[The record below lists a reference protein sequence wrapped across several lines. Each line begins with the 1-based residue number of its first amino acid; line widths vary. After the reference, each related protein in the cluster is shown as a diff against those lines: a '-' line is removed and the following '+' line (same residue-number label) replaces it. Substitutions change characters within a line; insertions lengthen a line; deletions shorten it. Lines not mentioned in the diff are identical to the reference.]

1 MKSRGFLCIRYRST
15 NISAGVCTTIVYPHK
30 VLLVKL
36 FSKKKLVILMIEMF
50 PAVRMRRL
58 RTLKLIKETRLSTD
72 DLILPLFIDENI
84 AEKMPIES
92 MPGQYRF
99 SIERAVKEVSEARS
113 LGIKSVLLFGIPTK
127 KDETGSEAFNK
138 EGVIQRAVR
147 AIKKVAEDI
156 VVITDLCLCE
166 YTTHGHCGLIENGI
180 VLNDP
185 TLEVLGKVAV
195 SQAEA
200 GADIVAPSGMMD
212 GMVKA
217 IRNSLDK
224 HGFAD
229 TAIMSYAAKYNSAL
243 YGPFRDAADSGFKFG
258 DRSGYQMD
266 FHNAREA
273 LREVEL
279 DIAEGA
285 DIVMVKPAILYL
297 DIIAK
302 VRTKFD
308 VPLAAYNVSGE
319 YSMIKAASEKGYLN
333 GKEVMIEGLTAIK
346 RAGADLIITY
356 FAKEVAEIM
365 SR

>member
-1 MKSRGFLCIRYRST
+1 
-15 NISAGVCTTIVYPHK
+15 
-30 VLLVKL
+30 
-36 FSKKKLVILMIEMF
+36 MF

-58 RTLKLIKETRLSTD
+58 RSLKLIKETRLSTD

-84 AEKMPIES
+84 EGENKKPIDT

-99 SIERAVKEVSEARS
+99 SIEEAVKEILEAHS
-113 LGIKSVLLFGIPTK
+113 LGIKSVLLFGIPAK
-127 KDETGSEAFNK
+127 KDETGSEAFNT

-147 AIKKVAEDI
+147 KIKGKGDDI

-166 YTTHGHCGLIENGI
+166 YTTHGHCGLIENGR

-185 TLEVLGKVAV
+185 TLKVLGKIAA

-212 GMVKA
+212 GMVKT
-217 IRNSLDK
+217 IRENLDDE
-224 HGFAD
+224 GFTD

-243 YGPFRDAADSGFKFG
+243 YGPFREAADSGYQFG
-258 DRSGYQMD
+258 DRSSYQMD
-266 FHNAREA
+266 FSNAREA

-279 DIAEGA
+279 DIEEGA
-285 DIVMVKPAILYL
+285 DIVMVKPAIFYL
-297 DIIAK
+297 DIISK
-302 VRTKFD
+302 VRARFD

-319 YSMIKAASEKGYLN
+319 YSMITAASEKGYLN
-333 GKEVMIEGLTAIK
+333 REEVMVEGLTAIK

-356 FAKEVAEIM
+356 FAKDVAEVL
-365 SR
+365 RQR

>member
-1 MKSRGFLCIRYRST
+1 M
-15 NISAGVCTTIVYPHK
+15 N
-30 VLLVKL
+30 
-36 FSKKKLVILMIEMF
+36 EMY

-58 RTLKLIKETRLSTD
+58 RTLKLIQETRLSAD

-84 AEKMPIES
+84 ADKAPIES

-99 SIERAVKEVSEARS
+99 SIERALKEVSEAHS
-113 LGIKSVLLFGIPTK
+113 LGIKSVLLFGIPAR

-138 EGVIQRAVR
+138 EGVIQLAVR
-147 AIKKVAEDI
+147 ALKKEFKDL

-166 YTTHGHCGLIENGI
+166 YTTHGHCGLIEDGT

-185 TLEVLGKVAV
+185 TLTILEKVAV

-217 IRNSLDK
+217 IRHSLDQN
-224 HGFAD
+224 GFAD

-279 DIAEGA
+279 DISEGA
-285 DIVMVKPAILYL
+285 DIVMVKPAIFYL

-302 VRTKFD
+302 VRARFD

-319 YSMIKAASEKGYLN
+319 YAMLKAAAESGYLN
-333 GKEVMIEGLTAIK
+333 GEETLIECLTAIK

-356 FAKEVAEIM
+356 FAKEAAAILI
-365 SR
+365 R

>member
-1 MKSRGFLCIRYRST
+1 MY
-15 NISAGVCTTIVYPHK
+15 
-30 VLLVKL
+30 
-36 FSKKKLVILMIEMF
+36 

-58 RTLKLIKETRLSTD
+58 RTLKLIQETRLSID
-72 DLILPLFIDENI
+72 DLSLPLFIDESI
-84 AEKMPIES
+84 ADKAPIES

-99 SIERAVKEVSEARS
+99 SIERALKEVSEAHS
-113 LGIKSVLLFGIPTK
+113 LGIKSVLLFGIPAR

-147 AIKKVAEDI
+147 ALKKDFKDL

-166 YTTHGHCGLIENGI
+166 YTTHGHCGLIEDGT

-185 TLEVLGKVAV
+185 TLTILGKVAV

-217 IRNSLDK
+217 IRHSLDQN
-224 HGFAD
+224 GFAD
-229 TAIMSYAAKYNSAL
+229 TAIMSYVAKYNSAL

-279 DIAEGA
+279 DISEGA
-285 DIVMVKPAILYL
+285 DIVMVKPAIFYL

-302 VRTKFD
+302 VRARFD

-319 YSMIKAASEKGYLN
+319 YAMLKAAAESGYLN
-333 GKEVMIEGLTAIK
+333 GEETLIECLTAIK

-356 FAKEVAEIM
+356 FAKEAAAILI
-365 SR
+365 R

>member
-1 MKSRGFLCIRYRST
+1 M
-15 NISAGVCTTIVYPHK
+15 SA
-30 VLLVKL
+30 
-36 FSKKKLVILMIEMF
+36 MF
-50 PAVRMRRL
+50 PTVRMRRL
-58 RTLKLIKETRLSTD
+58 RKLKLIKETQLSTD

-84 AEKMPIES
+84 EGETKKPISS

-99 SIERAVKEVSEARS
+99 SIESAVKEVLEVRS
-113 LGIKSVLLFGIPTK
+113 MGLKSVLLFGIPRR
-127 KDETGSEAFNK
+127 KDETGSEAFNT

-147 AIKKVAEDI
+147 RIKKEVDDD
-156 VVITDLCLCE
+156 VVIITDLCLCE
-166 YTTHGHCGLIENGI
+166 YTTHGHCGLVDIKNGQ

-185 TLEVLGKVAV
+185 TLEILGKIAV

-217 IRNSLDK
+217 IRENLDDK
-224 HGFAD
+224 GFTD

-243 YGPFRDAADSGFKFG
+243 YGPFREAADSGYQFG

-266 FHNAREA
+266 VSNAREA

-279 DIAEGA
+279 DIEEGA
-285 DIVMVKPAILYL
+285 DIVMVKPAIFYL
-297 DIIAK
+297 DIISK
-302 VRTKFD
+302 VRARFD

-319 YSMIKAASEKGYLN
+319 YSMISAASEKGYLN
-333 GKEVMIEGLTAIK
+333 REEMMMEGLAAIK

-356 FAKEVAEIM
+356 FAKDVAKEVAEGKFRR
-365 SR
+365 SEA

>member
-1 MKSRGFLCIRYRST
+1 M
-15 NISAGVCTTIVYPHK
+15 N
-30 VLLVKL
+30 
-36 FSKKKLVILMIEMF
+36 EMY

-58 RTLKLIKETRLSTD
+58 RTLKLIQETRLSTD
-72 DLILPLFIDENI
+72 DLSLPLFIDENI
-84 AEKMPIES
+84 ADKAPIES

-99 SIERAVKEVSEARS
+99 SIERALKEVSEAHS
-113 LGIKSVLLFGIPTK
+113 LGIKSVLLFGIPAR

-147 AIKKVAEDI
+147 ALKKDFKDL

-166 YTTHGHCGLIENGI
+166 YTTHGHCGLIEDGT

-185 TLEVLGKVAV
+185 TLTILGKVAV

-217 IRNSLDK
+217 IRHSLDQN
-224 HGFAD
+224 GFAD

-279 DIAEGA
+279 DISEGA
-285 DIVMVKPAILYL
+285 DIVMVKPAIFYL

-302 VRTKFD
+302 VRARFD

-319 YSMIKAASEKGYLN
+319 YAMLKAAAESGYLN
-333 GKEVMIEGLTAIK
+333 GEETLIECLTAIK

-356 FAKEVAEIM
+356 FAKEAAAILI
-365 SR
+365 R